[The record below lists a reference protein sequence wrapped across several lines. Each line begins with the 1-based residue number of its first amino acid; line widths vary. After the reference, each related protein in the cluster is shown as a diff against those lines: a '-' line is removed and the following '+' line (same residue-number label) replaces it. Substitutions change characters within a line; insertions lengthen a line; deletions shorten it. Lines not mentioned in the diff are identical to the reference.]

1 MKFWIIQFR
10 SAIIYE
16 KDLDGGQDIHMST
29 IGVKVFDLE
38 AFGGSI
44 YYQRKSLFSK
54 HAIVNKETGNF
65 VFSRMGP
72 FVDITFMHHSLQPG
86 E

>member
-1 MKFWIIQFR
+1 MTFWIIQFR

-16 KDLDGGQDIHMST
+16 KDLDGGQDIRMST
-29 IGVKVFDLE
+29 IGTKVFGLE

-44 YYQRKSLFSK
+44 YYQRTSFFN
-54 HAIVNKETGNF
+54 HAIVNIGTGNF
-65 VFSRMGP
+65 VFSMIGA